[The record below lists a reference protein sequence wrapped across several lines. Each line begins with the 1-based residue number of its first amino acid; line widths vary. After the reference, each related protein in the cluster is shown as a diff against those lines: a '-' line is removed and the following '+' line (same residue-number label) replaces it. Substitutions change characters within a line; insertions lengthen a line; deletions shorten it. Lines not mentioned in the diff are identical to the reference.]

1 MRSGWASLLASG
13 IAVHPGAAAAQRAA
27 EIGLHALLTT
37 SSPVLWAGGV
47 YGAFR
52 PSMRF
57 RIAATVAAGEAGGEA
72 AARGEL
78 LGHFLLNPTNRGG
91 TGAYAGGGVAGIA
104 WVLRNES
111 GSEAAVAIAMFAIFA
126 GLASWCAV
134 HCFSRKRTLVEAL
147 DAMEGV
153 PLDPRPR
160 DRQP

>member
-13 IAVHPGAAAAQRAA
+13 MAVHPGPAAAQRAA

-52 PSMRF
+52 PSARF
-57 RIAATVAAGEAGGEA
+57 RIAATVAAGEAGGEM

-91 TGAYAGGGVAGIA
+91 TGAYAGGGVAGTA
-104 WVLRNES
+104 GPDDRGYLVLLL
-111 GSEAAVAIAMFAIFA
+111 GIEAGPGARAGWALEAGVGGGLRLAAGYRWRGFA
-126 GLASWCAV
+126 
-134 HCFSRKRTLVEAL
+134 R
-147 DAMEGV
+147 
-153 PLDPRPR
+153 
-160 DRQP
+160 